1 MSHLINQ
8 NRSGT
13 FFGRGSGRA
22 ETVIIK
28 NLINVSYQMSRNFVA
43 PQQDKLQANLLS
55 EHTLKNKFFLKK
67 NSVTEAYVLTILKHS
82 VKGLRFLFLLCLY
95 TFHQIAK
102 KTFSLYLKVKI

>member
-1 MSHLINQ
+1 MSHLINK

-13 FFGRGSGRA
+13 FFCLGSGRA

-55 EHTLKNKFFLKK
+55 EHTLKNKLQK
-67 NSVTEAYVLTILKHS
+67 NSVTEPYVLTILKHS
-82 VKGLRFLFLLCLY
+82 VKRLRFLFLLCLY